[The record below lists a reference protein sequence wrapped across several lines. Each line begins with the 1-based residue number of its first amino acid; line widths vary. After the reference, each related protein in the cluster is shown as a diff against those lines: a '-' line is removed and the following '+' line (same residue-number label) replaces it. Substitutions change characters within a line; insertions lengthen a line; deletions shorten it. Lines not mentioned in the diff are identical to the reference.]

1 MSLPAI
7 AWRNVAVLTG
17 NKTERGCG
25 VITPVSR
32 ESSLYS
38 RFANNGVA
46 EPRRTLARFFGRA
59 PQMEDGV
66 SILRD
71 GETRYLVLES
81 RNVYADGMAFTDA
94 VLEQQA

>member
-7 AWRNVAVLTG
+7 AWQNLAVLTG
-17 NKTERGCG
+17 DKTERGCG

-66 SILRD
+66 SVLWD
-71 GETRYLVLES
+71 GKTRYLVLES
-81 RNVYADGMAFTDA
+81 RNVYAGGMAFADA